1 MTRLVR
7 SLEAPI
13 HSLRGSGHIWLL
25 LSVLVFAALGQAV
38 ALAKDRHSGHV
49 TMTFMACSLEIT
61 GKCNIGITIEGQITS
76 AVAEC
81 PFRKLLSP
89 VNRL

>member
-1 MTRLVR
+1 
-7 SLEAPI
+7 
-13 HSLRGSGHIWLL
+13 
-25 LSVLVFAALGQAV
+25 V